1 MNDTTDNNTESTPNK
16 LQGAFGDRGTNVN
29 SGMVYGHP
37 HGESIINDAKAIIRE
52 SKTGR
57 LLLVML
63 DKNLV
68 PVHIMKGNGSNG
80 FSPDMGTIILQIP
93 SSVSKVKGEHVIQL
107 IKAMHEA
114 AQERAGFKA
123 PKPHDDIM
131 AYASFI
137 HGRNLDSIVEV
148 CKIVKELTNSS
159 FYSVLLDSLKKIGL
173 YNVYNAYLDG
183 KDRDSLYTEYAE
195 AYQTL

>member
-1 MNDTTDNNTESTPNK
+1 MNDTTDTAESGGASAK
-16 LQGAFGDRGTNVN
+16 SAFGDRGTNVN

-37 HGESIINDAKAIIRE
+37 HGEAIIEGAKAIIRE
-52 SKTGR
+52 SATGNK
-57 LLLVML
+57 LLVML

-68 PVHIMKGNGSNG
+68 PLHIMKGNGSNG

-93 SSVSKVKGEHVIQL
+93 SSVKETKGDHVIHL
-107 IKAMHEA
+107 IKALHEA
-114 AQERAGFKA
+114 AQERAGFSA
-123 PKPHDDIM
+123 PNPHEDIM

-183 KDRDSLYTEYAE
+183 KNRDELYTEYAE
-195 AYQTL
+195 AYETL

>member
-1 MNDTTDNNTESTPNK
+1 MNDTTNTVGSSGK
-16 LQGAFGDRGTNVN
+16 SAKSAFGDRGTNVN
-29 SGMVYGHP
+29 SMSYGHP
-37 HGESIINDAKAIIRE
+37 HGEAIIEGAKQVIRE
-52 SKTGR
+52 SNSGR
-57 LLLVML
+57 RLLVML

-93 SSVSKVKGEHVIQL
+93 SGIKEVKGDHVIHL
-107 IKAMHEA
+107 IKALHEA
-114 AQERAGFKA
+114 AQERAGFTA
-123 PKPHDDIM
+123 PSPHEDIM

-148 CKIVKELTNSS
+148 CKIVKELTDSS

-183 KDRDSLYTEYAE
+183 KNRDELYTEYAE
-195 AYQTL
+195 AYETL